1 MQFSYTRFLYVDLMF
16 YHFERNIG
24 YLRQLV
30 SISNFKSDIARTVKE
45 IETNIFKSLIEGDVD
60 VMFQEGMNY
69 SLSLIYF
76 MRAIQ
81 KLSNPLCKLI
91 HQLESTSAKASW
103 ITPLYIAFLK
113 DHASWE
119 EKPTVKNCID
129 NDTLQ
134 KIKQTIT

>member
-1 MQFSYTRFLYVDLMF
+1 MREILATFVDLSL
-16 YHFERNIG
+16 YQTLKVILH
-24 YLRQLV
+24 
-30 SISNFKSDIARTVKE
+30 IARTVKE
-45 IETNIFKSLIEGDVD
+45 IETNKFKALIEGDVD

-69 SLSLIYF
+69 SSLFIDF
-76 MRAIQ
+76 VRAIQ

-103 ITPLYIAFLK
+103 INPLYIAFLK

-129 NDTLQ
+129 ND
-134 KIKQTIT
+134 